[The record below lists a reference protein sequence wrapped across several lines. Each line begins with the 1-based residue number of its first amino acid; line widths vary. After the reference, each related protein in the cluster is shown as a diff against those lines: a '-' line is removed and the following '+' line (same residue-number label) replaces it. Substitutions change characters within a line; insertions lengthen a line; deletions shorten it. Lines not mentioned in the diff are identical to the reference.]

1 MGVGVCVCVRVSVIV
16 CECVRALSEA
26 VLALKKNCKPCRE
39 IRVTTHRWQGVVSH
53 RPSPTML
60 SLCQPRRGSDE

>member
-1 MGVGVCVCVRVSVIV
+1 MGVGVCVCVRVIV
-16 CECVRALSEA
+16 CECVRALSGA
-26 VLALKKNCKPCRE
+26 VLAQKNCKSCLE
-39 IRVTTHRWQGVVSH
+39 ILVTTNRWQGVVSH